1 MAEPRL
7 PKEKQ
12 TAGQAILCSP
22 LDQGP
27 SIGPQTCKEAHTAPQ
42 GYKDL
47 LTGFS
52 AYHPRALLQE
62 KLPRSNSE
70 PDLAEPRSWGPIVAD
85 VGEALSREREGH
97 IQLDVCQKEEA
108 RSQACVEDETL
119 QSVWQSHLAGNCLP
133 CIFIWRKDDG
143 CRHGDACTH
152 CHFCPPEEAK
162 RKRNRMSWE
171 SKKRNKAAAR
181 R

>member
-1 MAEPRL
+1 MTASRDAEL
-7 PKEKQ
+7 LWLIEDAE
-12 TAGQAILCSP
+12 AGP
-22 LDQGP
+22 LAVV
-27 SIGPQTCKEAHTAPQ
+27 SKNTFIELAMVE
-42 GYKDL
+42 
-47 LTGFS
+47 TG
-52 AYHPRALLQE
+52 